1 MANKDTQR
9 TSAES
14 YRDDR
19 KARLAQSAKKS
30 QKKSEK
36 SKAAAKIV
44 KMVVAIVLAVVVAGG
59 IVWKV
64 LDDTAAIKKNTTVFS
79 LGDDIR
85 VSEVEFTY
93 YYSQYLN
100 NIYSYAQQYAM
111 YGMNIG
117 IDPTKSPDEQ
127 NYGTD
132 ADGKE
137 MLLSDYLKNET
148 ISALQSYKILYAEA
162 IKAGYKLTDDEQ
174 KSIDDQVEELR
185 NTAAENKYSLNAYL
199 KASYGKGI
207 NEKFLRKQLEMQNIV
222 SRYQSDTSKKL
233 TDSYSAADIK
243 AVYDKDHST
252 YNAVD
257 ARTLSFAIETL
268 TAKDGETSEQL
279 AARQK
284 AAAAKVKAEAEAAL
298 KACTSEKAFL
308 EQAKK
313 KNSST
318 ENYDAESA
326 TALNEAAKST
336 ITSYVS
342 EDAAK
347 WAFDSAR
354 KAGDVKLFEV
364 GSDGNVTS
372 YVILYINKGS
382 YAPMAS
388 NVRHILISFTDNAS
402 SSSEATDE
410 QKKAAKA
417 SADKIYKEWQSGA
430 KTEDSF
436 AALAKEKSKDTGSA
450 ADGGLISG
458 ITSSANYVESFRNW
472 ATDSSRKVGDTG
484 IVAGMTVFQHGRPR
498 KSDYR
503 KFRIGIV
510 ESEYGYHIM
519 YYSGSDYAWKSA
531 IRSAKASEDFEK
543 QLNELEGSDE
553 YKLNKKD
560 KNIDKAVKDFL
571 KTFKQKLAMN
581 NSTKT
586 KS

>member
-148 ISALQSYKILYAEA
+148 ISALQTYKILYAEA

-243 AVYDKDHST
+243 AVYDKDHSA

-298 KACTSEKAFL
+298 KSCTSEKAFL

-364 GSDGNVTS
+364 GSDGNVSS

-484 IVAGMTVFQHGRPR
+484 IV
-498 KSDYR
+498 
-503 KFRIGIV
+503 

-543 QLNELEGSDE
+543 QLDKLEGSDE

-571 KTFKQKLAMN
+571 KTFKQRLAMS
-581 NSTKT
+581 NSTAK
-586 KS
+586 KSSH

>member
-100 NIYSYAQQYAM
+100 NIYSYAQQYAR

-148 ISALQSYKILYAEA
+148 ISALQTYKILYAEA

-199 KASYGKGI
+199 KASYGTGI

-243 AVYDKDHST
+243 AVYDKDHSA

-364 GSDGNVTS
+364 GSDGNVSS

-484 IVAGMTVFQHGRPR
+484 IV
-498 KSDYR
+498 
-503 KFRIGIV
+503 

-531 IRSAKASEDFEK
+531 IRSTKASEDFEK
-543 QLNELEGSDE
+543 QLDELEGSDE

-571 KTFKQKLAMN
+571 KTFKQRLAMS
-581 NSTKT
+581 NSTAK
-586 KS
+586 KSSH

>member
-127 NYGTD
+127 NYGTN

-148 ISALQSYKILYAEA
+148 ISALQTYKILYAEA

-243 AVYDKDHST
+243 AVYDKDHSA

-257 ARTLSFAIETL
+257 ARTLSFAVETL

-284 AAAAKVKAEAEAAL
+284 AAAAKVKSEAEAAL

-364 GSDGNVTS
+364 GSDGNVSS

-484 IVAGMTVFQHGRPR
+484 IV
-498 KSDYR
+498 
-503 KFRIGIV
+503 

-543 QLNELEGSDE
+543 QLDELEGSDE

>member
-132 ADGKE
+132 ADGNDV
-137 MLLSDYLKNET
+137 LLSDYIKDET

-162 IKAGYKLTDDEQ
+162 LKAGYKLTDDEQ

-207 NEKFLRKQLEMQNIV
+207 NEKFLRKQLEMQTIV
-222 SRYQSDTSKKL
+222 TRYQSDTSTNL
-233 TDSYSAADIK
+233 TNSYSEADIK
-243 AVYDKDHST
+243 AVYDADPSA

-268 TAKDGETSEQL
+268 TAKDGESDEQL
-279 AARQK
+279 ATRQK

-318 ENYDAESA
+318 EDYDAESA
-326 TALNEAAKST
+326 TALTEAAKST
-336 ITSYVS
+336 LISYVS

-354 KAGDVKLFEV
+354 KSGDVKLFEV

-382 YAPMAS
+382 YAPMAA
-388 NVRHILISFTDNAS
+388 NVRHILISFTDDTS

-417 SADKIYKEWQSGA
+417 SAEEIYKQWQSGA

-458 ITSSANYVESFRNW
+458 ITANSNYVESFRNW

-484 IVAGMTVFQHGRPR
+484 I
-498 KSDYR
+498 
-503 KFRIGIV
+503 I

-519 YYSGSDYAWKSA
+519 FYSGKDYAWKST
-531 IRSAKASEDFEK
+531 IRSTKSSEDFEK
-543 QLNELEGSDE
+543 KLTELEGSDE
-553 YKLNKKD
+553 YKLKKND
-560 KNIDKAVKDFL
+560 KKIDKAL
-571 KTFKQKLAMN
+571 KSYLKSFKQRLAMS
-581 NSTKT
+581 NSSK
-586 KS
+586 

>member
-100 NIYSYAQQYAM
+100 NIYSYAQQYAR

-148 ISALQSYKILYAEA
+148 ISALQTYKILYAEA

-185 NTAAENKYSLNAYL
+185 NTAAENKYSLNASL

-243 AVYDKDHST
+243 AVYDKDHSA

-364 GSDGNVTS
+364 GSDGNVSS

-484 IVAGMTVFQHGRPR
+484 IV
-498 KSDYR
+498 
-503 KFRIGIV
+503 

-543 QLNELEGSDE
+543 QLDELEGSDE

-571 KTFKQKLAMN
+571 KTFKQRLAMS
-581 NSTKT
+581 NSTAK
-586 KS
+586 KSSH

>member
-59 IVWKV
+59 IVWKI
-64 LDDTAAIKKNTTVFS
+64 LDDTAVIKKNTTVFS
-79 LGDDIR
+79 VGDDIR

-111 YGMNIG
+111 YGMDFG

-148 ISALQSYKILYAEA
+148 ISALQTYKILYAEA
-162 IKAGYKLTDDEQ
+162 VKAGYKLTDDEQ

-185 NTAAENKYSLNAYL
+185 NTAAEKKYSLNAYL
-199 KASYGKGI
+199 KASYGNGI

-243 AVYDKDHST
+243 AVYDKDHSA

-257 ARTLSFAIETL
+257 ARTLSFSVETL

-284 AAAAKVKAEAEAAL
+284 AAAAKVKKEAEKAL
-298 KACTSEKAFL
+298 SACTSEKAFL

-326 TALNEAAKST
+326 TALTEAAKST
-336 ITSYVS
+336 LTSYVS

-354 KAGDVKLFEV
+354 KSGDVKLFEV
-364 GSDGNVTS
+364 GSNGNVSS

-484 IVAGMTVFQHGRPR
+484 I
-498 KSDYR
+498 
-503 KFRIGIV
+503 I

-543 QLNELEGSDE
+543 QLDELEGSDE
-553 YKLNKKD
+553 YKLEKNDKKL
-560 KNIDKAVKDFL
+560 DKAL
-571 KTFKQKLAMN
+571 KSYLKSFKQRLAMS
-581 NSTKT
+581 NSSK
-586 KS
+586 

>member
-100 NIYSYAQQYAM
+100 NIYSYAQQYAR

-148 ISALQSYKILYAEA
+148 ISALQTYKILYAEA

-207 NEKFLRKQLEMQNIV
+207 HEKFLRKQLEMQNIV

-243 AVYDKDHST
+243 AVYDKDHSA

-472 ATDSSRKVGDTG
+472 ATDSNRKVGDT
-484 IVAGMTVFQHGRPR
+484 
-498 KSDYR
+498 
-503 KFRIGIV
+503 GIV

-543 QLNELEGSDE
+543 QLDELEGSDE

-571 KTFKQKLAMN
+571 KTFKQRLAMS
-581 NSTKT
+581 NSTAK
-586 KS
+586 KSSH

>member
-162 IKAGYKLTDDEQ
+162 LKAGYKLTDDEQ

-243 AVYDKDHST
+243 AVYDKDHSA

-279 AARQK
+279 ATRQK

-298 KACTSEKAFL
+298 KACTGEKAFL

-472 ATDSSRKVGDTG
+472 AIDSSRKVGDT
-484 IVAGMTVFQHGRPR
+484 
-498 KSDYR
+498 
-503 KFRIGIV
+503 GIV

-519 YYSGSDYAWKSA
+519 YYSGSDYAWKNA
-531 IRSAKASEDFEK
+531 IRSTKASEDFEK

-571 KTFKQKLAMN
+571 KTFKQRLAMN

>member
-100 NIYSYAQQYAM
+100 NIYSYAQQYAR

-148 ISALQSYKILYAEA
+148 ISALQTYKILYAEA

-243 AVYDKDHST
+243 AVYDKDHSA

-298 KACTSEKAFL
+298 KSCTSEKAFL

-364 GSDGNVTS
+364 GSDGNVSS

-484 IVAGMTVFQHGRPR
+484 IV
-498 KSDYR
+498 
-503 KFRIGIV
+503 

-543 QLNELEGSDE
+543 QLDELEGSDE

>member
-233 TDSYSAADIK
+233 TDS
-243 AVYDKDHST
+243 
-252 YNAVD
+252 
-257 ARTLSFAIETL
+257 
-268 TAKDGETSEQL
+268 
-279 AARQK
+279 
-284 AAAAKVKAEAEAAL
+284 
-298 KACTSEKAFL
+298 
-308 EQAKK
+308 
-313 KNSST
+313 
-318 ENYDAESA
+318 
-326 TALNEAAKST
+326 
-336 ITSYVS
+336 
-342 EDAAK
+342 
-347 WAFDSAR
+347 
-354 KAGDVKLFEV
+354 
-364 GSDGNVTS
+364 
-372 YVILYINKGS
+372 
-382 YAPMAS
+382 
-388 NVRHILISFTDNAS
+388 
-402 SSSEATDE
+402 
-410 QKKAAKA
+410 
-417 SADKIYKEWQSGA
+417 
-430 KTEDSF
+430 
-436 AALAKEKSKDTGSA
+436 
-450 ADGGLISG
+450 
-458 ITSSANYVESFRNW
+458 
-472 ATDSSRKVGDTG
+472 
-484 IVAGMTVFQHGRPR
+484 
-498 KSDYR
+498 
-503 KFRIGIV
+503 
-510 ESEYGYHIM
+510 
-519 YYSGSDYAWKSA
+519 
-531 IRSAKASEDFEK
+531 
-543 QLNELEGSDE
+543 
-553 YKLNKKD
+553 
-560 KNIDKAVKDFL
+560 
-571 KTFKQKLAMN
+571 
-581 NSTKT
+581 
-586 KS
+586 

>member
-137 MLLSDYLKNET
+137 MLLSDYIKDET

-162 IKAGYKLTDDEQ
+162 LKAGYKLTDDEQ

-185 NTAAENKYSLNAYL
+185 NTAAEKKYSLNAYL

-207 NEKFLRKQLEMQNIV
+207 NEKFLRKQLEMQTIV
-222 SRYQSDTSKKL
+222 TRYQSDTSTNL
-233 TDSYSAADIK
+233 TNSYSDADIK
-243 AVYDKDHST
+243 AVYDADPSA

-268 TAKDGETSEQL
+268 TAKDGESDEQL
-279 AARQK
+279 ATRQK

-318 ENYDAESA
+318 EDYDAESA
-326 TALNEAAKST
+326 TALTEAAKST
-336 ITSYVS
+336 LTSYVS

-354 KAGDVKLFEV
+354 KSGDVKLFEV

-382 YAPMAS
+382 YAPMAA
-388 NVRHILISFTDNAS
+388 NVRHILISFTDDTS

-417 SADKIYKEWQSGA
+417 SAEEIYKQWQSGA

-458 ITSSANYVESFRNW
+458 ITANSNYVESFRNW
-472 ATDSSRKVGDTG
+472 ATDSSRKAGDTG
-484 IVAGMTVFQHGRPR
+484 I
-498 KSDYR
+498 
-503 KFRIGIV
+503 I

-519 YYSGSDYAWKSA
+519 FYSGKDYAWKST
-531 IRSAKASEDFEK
+531 IRSTKSSEDFEK
-543 QLNELEGSDE
+543 KLTELEGSDE
-553 YKLNKKD
+553 YKLEKNDKK
-560 KNIDKAVKDFL
+560 IDKAL
-571 KTFKQKLAMN
+571 KSYLKSFKQRLAMS
-581 NSTKT
+581 NSSK
-586 KS
+586 

>member
-148 ISALQSYKILYAEA
+148 ISALQTYKIIYAEA

-484 IVAGMTVFQHGRPR
+484 IV
-498 KSDYR
+498 
-503 KFRIGIV
+503 

>member
-100 NIYSYAQQYAM
+100 NIYSYAQQYAR

-148 ISALQSYKILYAEA
+148 ISALQTYKILYAEA

-222 SRYQSDTSKKL
+222 SRYQSDTAKKL

-243 AVYDKDHST
+243 AVYDKDHSA

-298 KACTSEKAFL
+298 KSCTSEKAFL

-364 GSDGNVTS
+364 GSDGNVSS

-472 ATDSSRKVGDTG
+472 AIDSSRKVGDT
-484 IVAGMTVFQHGRPR
+484 
-498 KSDYR
+498 
-503 KFRIGIV
+503 GIV

-543 QLNELEGSDE
+543 QLDELEGSDE
-553 YKLNKKD
+553 DKLNKKD

-571 KTFKQKLAMN
+571 KTFKQRLAMS
-581 NSTKT
+581 NSTAK
-586 KS
+586 KSSH

>member
-148 ISALQSYKILYAEA
+148 ISALQTYKILYAEA

-243 AVYDKDHST
+243 AVYDKDHSA

-364 GSDGNVTS
+364 GSNGNVSS

-402 SSSEATDE
+402 SSSDATDE

-484 IVAGMTVFQHGRPR
+484 IV
-498 KSDYR
+498 
-503 KFRIGIV
+503 

-543 QLNELEGSDE
+543 QLDKLEGSDE

-571 KTFKQKLAMN
+571 KTFKQRLAMN

-586 KS
+586 KR

>member
-137 MLLSDYLKNET
+137 MLLSDYIKDET

-162 IKAGYKLTDDEQ
+162 LKAGYKLTDDEQ

-207 NEKFLRKQLEMQNIV
+207 NEKFLRKQLEMQTIV
-222 SRYQSDTSKKL
+222 TRYQSDTSTNL
-233 TDSYSAADIK
+233 TNSYSDADIK
-243 AVYDKDHST
+243 AVYDADPSA

-268 TAKDGETSEQL
+268 TAKDGESDEQL
-279 AARQK
+279 ATRQK

-318 ENYDAESA
+318 EDYDAESA
-326 TALNEAAKST
+326 TALTEAAKST
-336 ITSYVS
+336 LISYVS

-354 KAGDVKLFEV
+354 KSGDVKLFEV

-382 YAPMAS
+382 YAPMAA
-388 NVRHILISFTDNAS
+388 NVRHILISFTDDTS

-417 SADKIYKEWQSGA
+417 SAEEIYKQWQSGA

-458 ITSSANYVESFRNW
+458 ITANSNYVESFRNW
-472 ATDSSRKVGDTG
+472 ATDSSRKAGDTG
-484 IVAGMTVFQHGRPR
+484 I
-498 KSDYR
+498 
-503 KFRIGIV
+503 I

-519 YYSGSDYAWKSA
+519 FYSGKDYAWKST
-531 IRSAKASEDFEK
+531 IRSTKSSEDFEK
-543 QLNELEGSDE
+543 KLTELEGSDE
-553 YKLNKKD
+553 YKLKKND
-560 KNIDKAVKDFL
+560 KKIDKAL
-571 KTFKQKLAMN
+571 KSYLKSFKQRLAMS
-581 NSTKT
+581 NSSK
-586 KS
+586 

>member
-148 ISALQSYKILYAEA
+148 ISALQTYKILYAEA

-199 KASYGKGI
+199 KASYGNGI

-243 AVYDKDHST
+243 AVYDKDHSA

-364 GSDGNVTS
+364 GSDGNVSS

-410 QKKAAKA
+410 QKNAAKA

-472 ATDSSRKVGDTG
+472 ATDSNRKVGDT
-484 IVAGMTVFQHGRPR
+484 
-498 KSDYR
+498 
-503 KFRIGIV
+503 GIV

-531 IRSAKASEDFEK
+531 IRSTKASEDFEK
-543 QLNELEGSDE
+543 QLDELEGSDE

-571 KTFKQKLAMN
+571 KTFKQRLAMS
-581 NSTKT
+581 NSTAK
-586 KS
+586 KSSH

>member
-100 NIYSYAQQYAM
+100 NIYSYAQQYAR

-484 IVAGMTVFQHGRPR
+484 IV
-498 KSDYR
+498 
-503 KFRIGIV
+503 

-543 QLNELEGSDE
+543 QLDKLEGSDE

-571 KTFKQKLAMN
+571 KTFKQRLAMS
-581 NSTKT
+581 NSTAK
-586 KS
+586 KSSY

>member
-132 ADGKE
+132 ADGNDV
-137 MLLSDYLKNET
+137 LLSDYIKDET

-162 IKAGYKLTDDEQ
+162 LKAGYKLTDDEQ

-207 NEKFLRKQLEMQNIV
+207 NEKFLRKQLEMQTIV
-222 SRYQSDTSKKL
+222 TRYQSDTSTNL
-233 TDSYSAADIK
+233 TNSYSDADIK
-243 AVYDKDHST
+243 AVYDADPSA

-268 TAKDGETSEQL
+268 TAKDGESDEQL
-279 AARQK
+279 ATRQK

-318 ENYDAESA
+318 EDYDAESA
-326 TALNEAAKST
+326 TALTEAAKST
-336 ITSYVS
+336 LTSYVS

-354 KAGDVKLFEV
+354 KSGDVKLFEV

-382 YAPMAS
+382 YAPMAE
-388 NVRHILISFTDNAS
+388 NVRHILISFTDDTS

-417 SADKIYKEWQSGA
+417 SAEEIYKQWQSGA

-458 ITSSANYVESFRNW
+458 ITANSNYVESFRNW
-472 ATDSSRKVGDTG
+472 ATDSSRKAGDTG
-484 IVAGMTVFQHGRPR
+484 I
-498 KSDYR
+498 
-503 KFRIGIV
+503 I

-519 YYSGSDYAWKSA
+519 FYSGKDYAWKST
-531 IRSAKASEDFEK
+531 IRSTKSSEDFEK
-543 QLNELEGSDE
+543 KLTELEGSDE
-553 YKLNKKD
+553 YKLKKND
-560 KNIDKAVKDFL
+560 KKIDKAL
-571 KTFKQKLAMN
+571 KSYLKSFKQRLAMS
-581 NSTKT
+581 NSSK
-586 KS
+586 

>member
-100 NIYSYAQQYAM
+100 NIYSYAQQYAR

-268 TAKDGETSEQL
+268 TAKNGETSEQL

-284 AAAAKVKAEAEAAL
+284 AAAAKVKSEAEAAL

-484 IVAGMTVFQHGRPR
+484 IV
-498 KSDYR
+498 
-503 KFRIGIV
+503 

-571 KTFKQKLAMN
+571 KTFKQRLAMS
-581 NSTKT
+581 NSTAK
-586 KS
+586 KSSY

>member
-162 IKAGYKLTDDEQ
+162 LKAGYKLTDDEQ

-207 NEKFLRKQLEMQNIV
+207 NEKFLRKQLEMQNVV
-222 SRYQSDTSKKL
+222 SRYQSDTAKKL

-243 AVYDKDHST
+243 AVYDKDHSA

-364 GSDGNVTS
+364 GSDGNVSS

-388 NVRHILISFTDNAS
+388 NVRHILISFTDNAN

-484 IVAGMTVFQHGRPR
+484 IV
-498 KSDYR
+498 
-503 KFRIGIV
+503 

-571 KTFKQKLAMN
+571 KTFKQRLAMN

>member
-100 NIYSYAQQYAM
+100 NIYSYAQQYAR

-148 ISALQSYKILYAEA
+148 ISALQTYKILYAEA

-243 AVYDKDHST
+243 AVYDKDHSA

-257 ARTLSFAIETL
+257 ARTLSFAIETP
-268 TAKDGETSEQL
+268 TAKDGESNEQL
-279 AARQK
+279 ATRQK

-298 KACTSEKAFL
+298 KVCTSEKAFL

-484 IVAGMTVFQHGRPR
+484 IV
-498 KSDYR
+498 
-503 KFRIGIV
+503 

-543 QLNELEGSDE
+543 QLDKLEGSDE

-571 KTFKQKLAMN
+571 KTFKQRLAMN

-586 KS
+586 KR

>member
-132 ADGKE
+132 ADGNDV
-137 MLLSDYLKNET
+137 LLSDYIKDET

-162 IKAGYKLTDDEQ
+162 LKAGYKLTDDEQ

-207 NEKFLRKQLEMQNIV
+207 NEKFLRKQLEMQTIV
-222 SRYQSDTSKKL
+222 TRYQSDTSTNL
-233 TDSYSAADIK
+233 TNSYSESDIK
-243 AVYDKDHST
+243 AVYDADPSA

-268 TAKDGETSEQL
+268 TAKDGESDEQL
-279 AARQK
+279 ATRQK

-318 ENYDAESA
+318 EDYDAESA
-326 TALNEAAKST
+326 TALTEAAKST
-336 ITSYVS
+336 LISYVS

-354 KAGDVKLFEV
+354 KSGDVKLFEV
-364 GSDGNVTS
+364 GSDGNVSS

-382 YAPMAS
+382 YAPMAA
-388 NVRHILISFTDNAS
+388 NVRHILISFTDDTS

-417 SADKIYKEWQSGA
+417 SAEEIYKQWQSGA

-458 ITSSANYVESFRNW
+458 ITANSNYVESFRNW
-472 ATDSSRKVGDTG
+472 ATDSSRKAGDTG
-484 IVAGMTVFQHGRPR
+484 I
-498 KSDYR
+498 
-503 KFRIGIV
+503 I

-519 YYSGSDYAWKSA
+519 FYSGKDYAWKST
-531 IRSAKASEDFEK
+531 IRSTKSSEDFEK
-543 QLNELEGSDE
+543 KLTELEGSDE
-553 YKLNKKD
+553 YKLKKND
-560 KNIDKAVKDFL
+560 KKIDKAL
-571 KTFKQKLAMN
+571 KSYLKSFKQRLAMS
-581 NSTKT
+581 NSSK
-586 KS
+586 

>member
-148 ISALQSYKILYAEA
+148 ISALQTYKILYAEA

-243 AVYDKDHST
+243 AVYDKDHSA

-257 ARTLSFAIETL
+257 ARTLSFAVETL
-268 TAKDGETSEQL
+268 TAKDGESDEQL
-279 AARQK
+279 ATRQK
-284 AAAAKVKAEAEAAL
+284 AAAAKVKSEAEAAL

-364 GSDGNVTS
+364 GSNGNVSS

-484 IVAGMTVFQHGRPR
+484 IV
-498 KSDYR
+498 
-503 KFRIGIV
+503 

-531 IRSAKASEDFEK
+531 IRSTKASEDFEK
-543 QLNELEGSDE
+543 QLDELEGSDE

-571 KTFKQKLAMN
+571 KTFKQRLAMN

>member
-243 AVYDKDHST
+243 AVYDKDHSA

-279 AARQK
+279 ATRQK

-364 GSDGNVTS
+364 GSNGNVSS

-402 SSSEATDE
+402 SSSKATDE

-472 ATDSSRKVGDTG
+472 AIDSSRKVGDT
-484 IVAGMTVFQHGRPR
+484 
-498 KSDYR
+498 
-503 KFRIGIV
+503 GIV

-531 IRSAKASEDFEK
+531 IRSTKASEDFEK
-543 QLNELEGSDE
+543 QLDELEGSDE

>member
-100 NIYSYAQQYAM
+100 NIYSYAQQYAT
-111 YGMNIG
+111 YGMDFG

-148 ISALQSYKILYAEA
+148 ISALQTYKILYAEA

-243 AVYDKDHST
+243 AVYDKDHSA

-257 ARTLSFAIETL
+257 ARTLSFSVETL
-268 TAKDGETSEQL
+268 TAKNGETSEQL

-284 AAAAKVKAEAEAAL
+284 AAAAKVKKEAEKAL
-298 KACTSEKAFL
+298 SACTSEKAFL

-364 GSDGNVTS
+364 GSNGNVSS

-436 AALAKEKSKDTGSA
+436 AALAEEKSKDTGSA

-472 ATDSSRKVGDTG
+472 ATDSSRKVGDT
-484 IVAGMTVFQHGRPR
+484 
-498 KSDYR
+498 
-503 KFRIGIV
+503 GIV

-571 KTFKQKLAMN
+571 KTFKQRLAMS

-586 KS
+586 RS

>member
-162 IKAGYKLTDDEQ
+162 LKAGYKLTDDEQ

-243 AVYDKDHST
+243 AVYDKDHSA

-279 AARQK
+279 ATRQK

-298 KACTSEKAFL
+298 KACTGEKAFL

-472 ATDSSRKVGDTG
+472 AIDSSRKVGDT
-484 IVAGMTVFQHGRPR
+484 
-498 KSDYR
+498 
-503 KFRIGIV
+503 GIV

-531 IRSAKASEDFEK
+531 IRSTKASEDFEK
-543 QLNELEGSDE
+543 QLDELEGSDE

>member
-1 MANKDTQR
+1 MANKDTQW

-148 ISALQSYKILYAEA
+148 ISALQTYKIIYAEA

-243 AVYDKDHST
+243 AVYDKDHSA

-298 KACTSEKAFL
+298 KSCTSEKAFL

-364 GSDGNVTS
+364 GSDGNVSS

-484 IVAGMTVFQHGRPR
+484 IV
-498 KSDYR
+498 
-503 KFRIGIV
+503 

-543 QLNELEGSDE
+543 QLDELEGSDE

-571 KTFKQKLAMN
+571 KTFKQRLAMN

>member
-44 KMVVAIVLAVVVAGG
+44 KMVVTIVLAVVVAGG

-148 ISALQSYKILYAEA
+148 ISALQTYKILYAEA

-243 AVYDKDHST
+243 AVYDKDHSA

-257 ARTLSFAIETL
+257 ARTLSFAVETL

-284 AAAAKVKAEAEAAL
+284 AAAAKVKSEAEAAL

-364 GSDGNVTS
+364 GSNGNVSS

-472 ATDSSRKVGDTG
+472 ATDSSRKGGDT
-484 IVAGMTVFQHGRPR
+484 
-498 KSDYR
+498 
-503 KFRIGIV
+503 GIV

-531 IRSAKASEDFEK
+531 IRSTKASEDFEK
-543 QLNELEGSDE
+543 QLDELEGSDE

-571 KTFKQKLAMN
+571 KTFKQRLAMS
-581 NSTKT
+581 NSTAK
-586 KS
+586 KSSH

>member
-100 NIYSYAQQYAM
+100 NIYSYAQQYAR

-148 ISALQSYKILYAEA
+148 ISALQTYKILYAEA

-243 AVYDKDHST
+243 AVYDKDHSA

-257 ARTLSFAIETL
+257 ARTLSFAVETL

-284 AAAAKVKAEAEAAL
+284 AAAAKVKSEAEAAL

-318 ENYDAESA
+318 ENYDAECA

-364 GSDGNVTS
+364 GSNGNVSS

-484 IVAGMTVFQHGRPR
+484 IV
-498 KSDYR
+498 
-503 KFRIGIV
+503 

-531 IRSAKASEDFEK
+531 IRSTKASEDFEK
-543 QLNELEGSDE
+543 QLDELEGSDE

-571 KTFKQKLAMN
+571 KTFKQRLAMS
-581 NSTKT
+581 NSTAK
-586 KS
+586 KSSH

>member
-132 ADGKE
+132 ADGNDV
-137 MLLSDYLKNET
+137 LLSDYIKDET

-162 IKAGYKLTDDEQ
+162 LKAGYKLTDDEQ

-207 NEKFLRKQLEMQNIV
+207 NEKFLRKQLEMQTIV
-222 SRYQSDTSKKL
+222 TRYQSDTSTNL
-233 TDSYSAADIK
+233 TNSYSEADIK
-243 AVYDKDHST
+243 AVYDADPSA

-268 TAKDGETSEQL
+268 TAKDGESDEQL
-279 AARQK
+279 ATRQK

-318 ENYDAESA
+318 EDYDAESA
-326 TALNEAAKST
+326 TALTEAAKST
-336 ITSYVS
+336 LISYVS

-354 KAGDVKLFEV
+354 KSGDVKLFEV

-382 YAPMAS
+382 YAPMAA
-388 NVRHILISFTDNAS
+388 NVRHILISFTDDTS

-417 SADKIYKEWQSGA
+417 SAEEIYKQWQSGA

-458 ITSSANYVESFRNW
+458 ITANSNYVESFRNW
-472 ATDSSRKVGDTG
+472 ATDSSRKAGDTG
-484 IVAGMTVFQHGRPR
+484 I
-498 KSDYR
+498 
-503 KFRIGIV
+503 I

-519 YYSGSDYAWKSA
+519 FYSGKDYAWKST
-531 IRSAKASEDFEK
+531 IRSTKSSEDFEK
-543 QLNELEGSDE
+543 KLTELEGSDE
-553 YKLNKKD
+553 YKLKKND
-560 KNIDKAVKDFL
+560 KKIDKAL
-571 KTFKQKLAMN
+571 KSYLKSFKQRLAMS
-581 NSTKT
+581 NSSK
-586 KS
+586 

>member
-100 NIYSYAQQYAM
+100 NIYSYAQQYAR

-148 ISALQSYKILYAEA
+148 ISALQTYKILYAEA

-185 NTAAENKYSLNAYL
+185 NTAAENKYSLNDYL

-222 SRYQSDTSKKL
+222 SRYQSDTAKKL

-243 AVYDKDHST
+243 AVYDKDHSA

-257 ARTLSFAIETL
+257 ARTLSFAVETL

-298 KACTSEKAFL
+298 KACTGEKAFL

-364 GSDGNVTS
+364 GSDGNVSS

-484 IVAGMTVFQHGRPR
+484 IV
-498 KSDYR
+498 
-503 KFRIGIV
+503 

-531 IRSAKASEDFEK
+531 IRSTKASEDFEK
-543 QLNELEGSDE
+543 QLDELEGSDK

-571 KTFKQKLAMN
+571 KTFKQRLAMS
-581 NSTKT
+581 NSTAK
-586 KS
+586 KSSH

>member
-44 KMVVAIVLAVVVAGG
+44 KMVATIVLAVVVAGG

-132 ADGKE
+132 ADGNDV
-137 MLLSDYLKNET
+137 LLSDYIKDET

-162 IKAGYKLTDDEQ
+162 LKAGYKLTDDEQ

-207 NEKFLRKQLEMQNIV
+207 NEKFLRKQLEMQTIV
-222 SRYQSDTSKKL
+222 TRYQSDTSTNL
-233 TDSYSAADIK
+233 TNSYSEADIK
-243 AVYDKDHST
+243 AVYDADPSA

-268 TAKDGETSEQL
+268 TAKDGESDEQL
-279 AARQK
+279 ATRQK

-318 ENYDAESA
+318 EDYDAESA
-326 TALNEAAKST
+326 TALTEAAKST
-336 ITSYVS
+336 LISYVS

-354 KAGDVKLFEV
+354 KSGDVKLFEV

-382 YAPMAS
+382 YAPMAA
-388 NVRHILISFTDNAS
+388 NVRHILISFTDDTS

-417 SADKIYKEWQSGA
+417 SAEEIYKQWQSGA

-458 ITSSANYVESFRNW
+458 ITANSNYVESFRNW
-472 ATDSSRKVGDTG
+472 ATDSSRKAGDTG
-484 IVAGMTVFQHGRPR
+484 I
-498 KSDYR
+498 
-503 KFRIGIV
+503 I

-519 YYSGSDYAWKSA
+519 FYSGKDYAWKST
-531 IRSAKASEDFEK
+531 IRSTKSSEDFEK
-543 QLNELEGSDE
+543 KLTELEGSDE
-553 YKLNKKD
+553 YKLKKND
-560 KNIDKAVKDFL
+560 KKIDKAL
-571 KTFKQKLAMN
+571 KSYLKSFKQRLAMS
-581 NSTKT
+581 NSSK
-586 KS
+586 

>member
-243 AVYDKDHST
+243 AVYDKDHSA

-279 AARQK
+279 ATRQK

-472 ATDSSRKVGDTG
+472 AIDSSRKVGDT
-484 IVAGMTVFQHGRPR
+484 
-498 KSDYR
+498 
-503 KFRIGIV
+503 GIV

-531 IRSAKASEDFEK
+531 IRSTKASEDFEK
-543 QLNELEGSDE
+543 QLDELEGSDE

-571 KTFKQKLAMN
+571 KTFKQRLAMN

>member
-162 IKAGYKLTDDEQ
+162 LKAGYKLTDDEQ

-243 AVYDKDHST
+243 AVYDKDHSA

-279 AARQK
+279 ATRQK

-472 ATDSSRKVGDTG
+472 AIDSSRKVGDT
-484 IVAGMTVFQHGRPR
+484 
-498 KSDYR
+498 
-503 KFRIGIV
+503 GIV

-531 IRSAKASEDFEK
+531 IRSTKASEDFEK
-543 QLNELEGSDE
+543 QLDELEGSDE

>member
-148 ISALQSYKILYAEA
+148 ISALQTYKILYAEA

-233 TDSYSAADIK
+233 TDSYSAADIT
-243 AVYDKDHST
+243 AVYDKDHSA

-257 ARTLSFAIETL
+257 ARTLSFAVETL

-284 AAAAKVKAEAEAAL
+284 AAAAKVKSEAEAAL

-364 GSDGNVTS
+364 GSNGNVSS

-484 IVAGMTVFQHGRPR
+484 IV
-498 KSDYR
+498 
-503 KFRIGIV
+503 

-531 IRSAKASEDFEK
+531 IRSTKASEDFEK
-543 QLNELEGSDE
+543 QLDELEGSDE

-571 KTFKQKLAMN
+571 KTFKQRLAMS
-581 NSTKT
+581 NSTAK
-586 KS
+586 KSSH